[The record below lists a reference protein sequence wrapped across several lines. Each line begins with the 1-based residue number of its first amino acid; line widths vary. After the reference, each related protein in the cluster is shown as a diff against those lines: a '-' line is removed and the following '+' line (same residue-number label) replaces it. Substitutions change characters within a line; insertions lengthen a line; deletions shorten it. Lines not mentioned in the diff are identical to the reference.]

1 MRCRGIRGA
10 IIVPGNSREAIVA
23 ASRELLQLMVDA
35 NGVQVDDVAC
45 ILFTTTPDLDAG
57 FPAAAARELGWSQ
70 VALMC
75 SHEMNVPE
83 GLPHCLRILMLFN
96 TDKGNEDIVH
106 IYLKGTEKLR
116 E

>member
-1 MRCRGIRGA
+1 
-10 IIVPGNSREAIVA
+10 
-23 ASRELLQLMVDA
+23 MVDA